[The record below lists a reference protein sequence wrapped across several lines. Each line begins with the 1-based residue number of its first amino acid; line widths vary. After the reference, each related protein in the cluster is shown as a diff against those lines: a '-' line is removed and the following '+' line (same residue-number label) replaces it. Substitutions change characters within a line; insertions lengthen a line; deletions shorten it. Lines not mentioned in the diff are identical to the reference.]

1 MSEREESKRKIE
13 ISEDDGSTLEIS
25 PLYENINTVKPKDE
39 ENKPKNIVIP
49 EERSKEK
56 KQEIKLKKKSQ
67 KEK

>member
-1 MSEREESKRKIE
+1 MSERDESKRKIE